1 MRFYIGE
8 LGFALLMLVSL
19 AISLHFAAIVLFG
32 VSLFGVFYWVI
43 PFAVAVVL
51 AAAHPHP
58 DRRRFR
64 VAR

>member
-1 MRFYIGE
+1 VRRYIGE
-8 LGFALLMLVSL
+8 LGFALILLISF

-32 VSLFGVFYWVI
+32 VSLFGVFYWAM

-51 AAAHPHP
+51 AATHPHP
-58 DRRRFR
+58 RRFR